1 VNLEIPHLAF
11 LPVEMLLIHER
22 HDNQRT
28 LPLVQ
33 RMRSSGVFRNPPIV
47 TPLGD
52 GSGRYMVLD
61 GANRAT
67 ALRQLGF
74 PHCLAQVVQPDDP
87 GLKLFN
93 WNHIVWELSP
103 ERFMEGLIA
112 IDGLSL
118 HPELDRQVQPELYG
132 ECGLAIVQLLTGE
145 VYSVRC
151 GEQSLEGRVAALNA
165 IADSYRERAR
175 LDRTSADDILPLAH
189 IYPNLG
195 GLVNFPNFSLQDILA
210 LAARGGH
217 LPSGVTRFTIAP
229 RVLHLNYPLVE
240 LESPRSVEEK
250 NADLDRWIKDKLA
263 RKHVRYYAEPT
274 ILFDE

>member
-1 VNLEIPHLAF
+1 MNPEIPQLAF
-11 LPVEMLLIHER
+11 LPIDNLLIHES
-22 HDNQRT
+22 HDSQRT

-47 TPLGD
+47 TPLSD
-52 GSGRYMVLD
+52 GTGRYLVLD
-61 GANRAT
+61 GANRTT
-67 ALRQLGF
+67 ALRVLGF

-87 GLKLFN
+87 GLKLYN

-103 ERFMEGLIA
+103 QRFLTGLRTIRGIDLVPVQERQLQPDLYDEG
-112 IDGLSL
+112 
-118 HPELDRQVQPELYG
+118 R
-132 ECGLAIVQLLTGE
+132 LAIVQIPAGD
-145 VYSVRC
+145 VFAVRC
-151 GEQSLEGRVAALNA
+151 RKPGLEGAVAALNA
-165 IADSYRERAR
+165 IADSYREKAR
-175 LDRTSADDILPLAH
+175 LDRTSAEDILPLAN

-195 GLVNFPNFSLQDILA
+195 GLVNFPNFSLQDILE

-229 RVLHLNYPLVE
+229 RILHLDYPLAE
-240 LESPRSVEEK
+240 LESPRSAEEK
-250 NADLDRWIKDKLA
+250 NADLDRWIKEKLA

>member
-1 VNLEIPHLAF
+1 MNLEIPQLSF
-11 LPVEMLLIHER
+11 LPVEKLLIHER

-33 RMRSSGVFRNPPIV
+33 RMRASGVFRNPPIV

-52 GSGRYMVLD
+52 GSGGYMVLD

-67 ALRQLGF
+67 ALRQMSF

-87 GLKLFN
+87 GLKLYN
-93 WNHIVWELSP
+93 WNHIVWELTP
-103 ERFMEGLIA
+103 QRFLDGLQAIA
-112 IDGLSL
+112 GLSL
-118 HPELDRQVQPELYG
+118 KPVQDRQAQPDLHS
-132 ECGLAIVQLLTGE
+132 ECGLAIIQLPGGE
-145 VYSVRC
+145 VYSVCC

-175 LDRTSADDILPLAH
+175 LDRTSAEDILPLAH

-210 LAARGGH
+210 LTAQGGH

-229 RVLHLNYPLVE
+229 RVLHLNYPLAE
-240 LESPRSVEEK
+240 LESPRSAEEK
-250 NADLDRWIKDKLA
+250 NADLDRWIKEKLA